1 MTTFT
6 NPILAGDRPDPAVIK
21 VGDEYWLTYSSFEAA
36 PGLLLYRS
44 TDLVNWTYE
53 TAALPNPVGNTF
65 AVDIA
70 EHDGRFFIYIPFIPT
85 PWSTLTDASI
95 FVIHADAMSGPWS
108 EPIDLGIRGVDRPR
122 PCRRRGRQAVPV
134 HERGAPHP
142 ARRRRAVD
150 RGRAR
155 EGVRRLAVSRR
166 VDHRGVCARGAEAL
180 LAQRTGFYL
189 VSAVGGTGGPPT
201 GHMVIVARSRS
212 VHGPWENHPRNP
224 IARTEDAAEAWWSRG
239 HATLVPGPAGTAK
252 DDWWMIS
259 HGYENG
265 YRTLGRQIL
274 LEPIRWGE
282 DDWPEAVVRDLGG
295 PIEAPV
301 GAVAQTPAPDITDD
315 FSQLELGRRWTFHA
329 PGRGEAERVRVED
342 GLVLRGKGTSPA
354 DTSPLAMLTGDH
366 AYEIEVDVSIEPGVE
381 AGLLL
386 FFNNRLFCG
395 MGIDGERML
404 SYSGGIRTHWREPAP
419 GDGSHHAAHPQRRA
433 HRHRAG
439 TACRAAS
446 GPVTPSATR
455 PPAITRTRSATCSA
469 CAPRCTR
476 RGRGRRGSATSA
488 TARCVDRGHQHRPGE
503 PPGQNRAHHDRARF
517 RRRTAMD
524 PLDRSAVRAA
534 P

>member
-1 MTTFT
+1 MDTATGCRQTMTTFT
-6 NPILAGDRPDPAVIK
+6 NPILAGDRPDPAVIE

-36 PGLLLYRS
+36 PGLPLYRS

-53 TAALPNPVGNTF
+53 TSALQNPVGSTF

-95 FVIHADAMSGPWS
+95 FVIHADSMCGPWS
-108 EPIDLGIRGVDRPR
+108 EPIDLGIRGAIDPGHIVGEDGKRYLFTS
-122 PCRRRGRQAVPV
+122 
-134 HERGAPHP
+134 
-142 ARRRRAVD
+142 
-150 RGRAR
+150 
-155 EGVRRLAVSRR
+155 GVRRIQLADDGLSTVGELEKVYDGWRYPDEWITEAYALEGPKLFRR
-166 VDHRGVCARGAEAL
+166 KGW
-180 LAQRTGFYL
+180 FYI

-239 HATLVPGPAGTAK
+239 HATLVPGPVSGE
-252 DDWWMIS
+252 DEWWMVS

-274 LEPIRWGE
+274 LEPIRWG
-282 DDWPEAVVRDLGG
+282 DDGWPEAVVRDLGG
-295 PIEAPV
+295 PIEAPL

-329 PGRGEAERVRVED
+329 PGRGEAERVSVDD
-342 GLVLRGKGTSPA
+342 GLILRGKGTSPA
-354 DTSPLAMLTGDH
+354 DTSPLAMLTGDR

-419 GDGSHHAAHPQRRA
+419 ATDRLALRIRNDEHIVTGWYRVPGGEWTRHAIRYETSGYHANTVGDLLSLRPALYS
-433 HRHRAG
+433 AG
-439 TACRAAS
+439 T
-446 GPVTPSATR
+446 
-455 PPAITRTRSATCSA
+455 
-469 CAPRCTR
+469 
-476 RGRGRRGSATSA
+476 
-488 TARCVDRGHQHRPGE
+488 GE
-503 PPGQNRAHHDRARF
+503 ARF
-517 RRRTAMD
+517 RDFRY
-524 PLDRSAVRAA
+524 RAL

>member
-1 MTTFT
+1 M
-6 NPILAGDRPDPAVIK
+6 
-21 VGDEYWLTYSSFEAA
+21 
-36 PGLLLYRS
+36 
-44 TDLVNWTYE
+44 NWTYE

-108 EPIDLGIRGVDRPR
+108 EPIDLGIRGVIDPGHVVGEDGTRYLFTS
-122 PCRRRGRQAVPV
+122 
-134 HERGAPHP
+134 
-142 ARRRRAVD
+142 
-150 RGRAR
+150 
-155 EGVRRLAVSRR
+155 GVRRIQLADDGLSTVGELEKVYDGWRYP
-166 VDHRGVCARGAEAL
+166 DEWITEAYAL
-180 LAQRTGFYL
+180 EGPKLFWREGWFYL

-224 IARTEDAAEAWWSRG
+224 IARTEDASEAWWSRG
-239 HATLVPGPAGTAK
+239 HATLVPGPARRCPTMTGGWSRTAT
-252 DDWWMIS
+252 
-259 HGYENG
+259 
-265 YRTLGRQIL
+265 RTDTAPSAGRSCSS
-274 LEPIRWGE
+274 RS
-282 DDWPEAVVRDLGG
+282 GG
-295 PIEAPV
+295 ARTTGPRRSSATSADRSRRPS
-301 GAVAQTPAPDITDD
+301 GPSPRRRTPDIDDD

-329 PGRGEAERVRVED
+329 PGRGEAERVRVDD

-419 GDGSHHAAHPQRRA
+419 ATDRITLRIRNDEHIVTGWYRVPGGEWTRHAIRYETSGYHANTVGDLLSLRPALYATGDGCGA
-433 HRHRAG
+433 
-439 TACRAAS
+439 
-446 GPVTPSATR
+446 V
-455 PPAITRTRSATCSA
+455 
-469 CAPRCTR
+469 PRL
-476 RGRGRRGSATSA
+476 
-488 TARCVDRGHQHRPGE
+488 
-503 PPGQNRAHHDRARF
+503 
-517 RRRTAMD
+517 
-524 PLDRSAVRAA
+524 PLPRL

>member
-1 MTTFT
+1 MTFT
-6 NPILAGDRPDPAVIK
+6 NPILSGDRPDPAVIK

-36 PGLLLYRS
+36 PGLPLYRS

-53 TAALPNPVGNTF
+53 TAALPHPVGNTF

-108 EPIDLGIRGVDRPR
+108 EPIDLGIRGAIDPGHVVGEDGTRYLFTS
-122 PCRRRGRQAVPV
+122 
-134 HERGAPHP
+134 
-142 ARRRRAVD
+142 
-150 RGRAR
+150 
-155 EGVRRLAVSRR
+155 GVRRIQLADDGLSTVGELEKVYDGWRYPDEWITEAYALEGPKLFRR
-166 VDHRGVCARGAEAL
+166 KGW
-180 LAQRTGFYL
+180 FYL

-224 IARTEDAAEAWWSRG
+224 IARTEDASEAWWSRG
-239 HATLVPGPAGTAK
+239 HATLVPGPAGTA
-252 DDWWMIS
+252 DDEWWMIS

-282 DDWPEAVVRDLGG
+282 DDWPEAVVRDIGG
-295 PIEAPV
+295 PMDAPV
-301 GAVAQTPAPDITDD
+301 GAVAQTPAPDIAED

-329 PGRGEAERVRVED
+329 PGPDEAERVRVDD
-342 GLVLRGKGTSPA
+342 GLVLWGKGTSPA

-366 AYEIEVDVSIEPGVE
+366 AYEIEVDVTVEPGVE

-419 GDGSHHAAHPQRRA
+419 AADRMTLRLRNDEHIVTGWYRVPGGEWTRHAIRYETSGYHVNTVGDLLSLRPALYAAGDGEARFHDFRYRA
-433 HRHRAG
+433 L
-439 TACRAAS
+439 
-446 GPVTPSATR
+446 R
-455 PPAITRTRSATCSA
+455 PP
-469 CAPRCTR
+469 
-476 RGRGRRGSATSA
+476 
-488 TARCVDRGHQHRPGE
+488 
-503 PPGQNRAHHDRARF
+503 
-517 RRRTAMD
+517 
-524 PLDRSAVRAA
+524 VR
-534 P
+534 